1 MKFSPS
7 IALLITAIAA
17 FGLSTGCGSKT
28 TPSESPKIASAESE
42 LLSVTFFVDGMV

>member
-1 MKFSPS
+1 MKSLPS
-7 IALLITAIAA
+7 IALLITAIAT

-28 TPSESPKIASAESE
+28 TQSESPKIALAESE